1 MSRVLSLNQCQFE
14 KAEGVI
20 NREGLATYGYYSFF
34 CDSKLCLLN
43 MFNLQVSDVLPLLK
57 FNWVPQVSCLV
68 DTLLGGE
75 YLQEKEINL
84 VVYR

>member
-1 MSRVLSLNQCQFE
+1 
-14 KAEGVI
+14 
-20 NREGLATYGYYSFF
+20 
-34 CDSKLCLLN
+34 

-57 FNWVPQVSCLV
+57 FVWVPQVSCLV